1 MRVNRGGGAGPFRR
15 PPAVARGKILN
26 QLHLLIALT
35 YTVIAGG
42 VAFAAPIGMNE
53 VDVMQAAVL
62 GGLFWVAALLMHEIF
77 VRLRGQTS
85 LAAEIASQRDAYAH
99 LLEELNGARGQ
110 VRLIQEALEAAAH
123 KRHSASARDFKEV
136 ADEVRVLKG
145 LVEQVTGRESVPA
158 GPSLKAVASEAPVT
172 TAVEA
177 AEGHAPP
184 QVATNLDDGQV
195 LEVVRDGLKADR
207 VDLYLQ
213 PTVELPQR
221 KRRFFECYSRIRAEE
236 GEMVVP
242 DQYIAMAEREGLIS
256 AIDNMLL
263 FRCVQ
268 LIRKTRQRRYRVGF
282 FCNISHHTLVDTT
295 FFPEFV
301 RFMTANEEL
310 SSSLV
315 FEFAQADLADQDMPV
330 IEELDRLASLGF
342 RYSIDQVG
350 DFAIRPAKLAARH
363 VGFVKL
369 DAEATLTKI
378 REEEF
383 DLGAF
388 RRSLEARDIEV
399 IVEKV
404 ESEHDLV
411 ELLDFGIG
419 YGQGFL
425 FGEPRLSREP

>member
-1 MRVNRGGGAGPFRR
+1 MS
-15 PPAVARGKILN
+15 

-35 YTVIAGG
+35 YTAIAGG
-42 VAFAAPIGMNE
+42 VAFAAPIGMRE
-53 VDVMQAAVL
+53 VDMMQAAVM

-77 VRLRGQTS
+77 VRLRGQTHLS
-85 LAAEIASQRDAYAH
+85 AEIASQRTSYTH
-99 LLEELNGARGQ
+99 LLDELNGARSQ

-123 KRHSASARDFKEV
+123 KRNSTAARDFKEV

-145 LVEQVTGRESVPA
+145 LVEQVTISRSVTTN
-158 GPSLKAVASEAPVT
+158 PSLK
-172 TAVEA
+172 TAADEA
-177 AEGHAPP
+177 AAASAAAPTATDQSP
-184 QVATNLDDGQV
+184 IVPRVAAHLDDGQV

-213 PTVELPQR
+213 PIVELPQR
-221 KRRFFECYSRIRAEE
+221 KRSYFECFSRIRAEE

-282 FCNISHHTLVDTT
+282 FCNISRHTLVDTE
-295 FFPEFV
+295 FFQEFV

-315 FEFAQADLADQDMPV
+315 FEFAQADLVDQDPPV
-330 IEELDRLASLGF
+330 IEELDRLASYGF
-342 RYSIDQVG
+342 RFSIDQVT
-350 DFAIRPAKLAARH
+350 DFNMRPAKMASRH
-363 VGFVKL
+363 VGFVKF
-369 DAEATLTKI
+369 DAEATMVKI
-378 REEEF
+378 REEGL
-383 DLGAF
+383 DLGAL
-388 RRSLEARDIEV
+388 RRSLEAHDIEV
-399 IVEKV
+399 IVEKL
-404 ESEHDLV
+404 ESENDLV
-411 ELLDFGIG
+411 ELLDFGVA

-425 FGEPRLSREP
+425 FGEPRLSRDP

>member
-1 MRVNRGGGAGPFRR
+1 M
-15 PPAVARGKILN
+15 N

-42 VAFAAPIGMNE
+42 VAFAAPIGMSE
-53 VDVMQAAVL
+53 IDVMQAAVL
-62 GGLFWVAALLMHEIF
+62 GGLFWVAALVMHEIF
-77 VRLRGQTS
+77 VRLRGQTHLS
-85 LAAEIASQRDAYAH
+85 AEIASQRDAYTH
-99 LLEELNGARGQ
+99 LLDELNGARGQ

-123 KRHSASARDFKEV
+123 KRSSAAAREFKEV

-145 LVEQVTGRESVPA
+145 LVEQVTGPGSVTT
-158 GPSLKAVASEAPVT
+158 GQSLKAAAD
-172 TAVEA
+172 EA
-177 AEGHAPP
+177 AAPP
-184 QVATNLDDGQV
+184 APTVTEEDPVVPRVAMHLDDDQV
-195 LEVVRDGLKADR
+195 LEVVRGGLKADR

-213 PTVELPQR
+213 PIVELPQR
-221 KRRFFECYSRIRAEE
+221 KRRYFECFSRIRSEE

-242 DQYIAMAEREGLIS
+242 EQYIAMAEREGLIS

-282 FCNISHHTLVDTT
+282 FCNVSRHTLVDTQ

-315 FEFAQADLADQDMPV
+315 FEFAQTDLANQDIPV
-330 IEELDRLASLGF
+330 IAELDRLASYGF
-342 RYSIDQVG
+342 RYSIDQVT
-350 DFAIRPAKLAARH
+350 DFDIRPAKLASRH

-369 DAEATLTKI
+369 DAEATLSRI
-378 REEEF
+378 RNEGF

-388 RRSLEARDIEV
+388 RRSFEAHDIEV
-399 IVEKV
+399 VVEKI

-411 ELLDFGIG
+411 ELLDFGVG

-425 FGEPRLSREP
+425 FGEPRLGRDP